1 MLKQQLNVHQH
12 VKIKEF
18 VALVVVFKG
27 PGSLL
32 LVCVQNSFVIY
43 TGHSLRAARLL
54 FATDYFGDEGFFWAP
69 LGFEY
74 RVVLVEIFLFA
85 ELDEEIFERVL
96 FHCR

>member
-1 MLKQQLNVHQH
+1 M
-12 VKIKEF
+12 
-18 VALVVVFKG
+18 VVFKG

-32 LVCVQNSFVIY
+32 LVCVQNFFVVY
-43 TGHSLRAARLL
+43 TGHSFRAARLL
-54 FATDYFGDEGFFWAP
+54 FVADYFSYEGFFRAP

-74 RVVLVEIFLFA
+74 GVVLVEIFLFA